1 MVQSVNY
8 KLKTEYITT
17 GLYIEKSQSQPTLT
31 FDLSESVYVKRKT
44 KGNLHIVSF
53 LLKSLLSPPCRCC
66 CCCFSAESD
75 GALSSIQAALLYSG
89 CLHVPATRPRVGCQV
104 KVIWMWI
111 NVFTL
116 SLSLLFCQSVRLVLP
131 VYVCCLSLF
140 VVAFISQTFENLTSG
155 CHSRLL
161 VFPRRGLNSFYKVSE
176 SYFTKE
182 CNFFL

>member
-1 MVQSVNY
+1 MVQSANY

-53 LLKSLLSPPCRCC
+53 LLKSLLSPRCRCC

-89 CLHVPATRPRVGCQV
+89 CLHFPATRPRVGCQV

-116 SLSLLFCQSVRLVLP
+116 SLFYFVSRSDLFCQFMCVVCPFLLLRSSVRPLK
-131 VYVCCLSLF
+131 
-140 VVAFISQTFENLTSG
+140 I
-155 CHSRLL
+155 LL
-161 VFPRRGLNSFYKVSE
+161 QGVTPASSSFHGAD
-176 SYFTKE
+176 
-182 CNFFL
+182 